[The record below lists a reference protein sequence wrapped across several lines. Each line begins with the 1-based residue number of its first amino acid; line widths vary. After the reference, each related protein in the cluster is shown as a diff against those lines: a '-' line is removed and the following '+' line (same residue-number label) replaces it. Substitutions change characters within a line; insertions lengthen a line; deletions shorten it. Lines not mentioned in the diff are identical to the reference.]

1 MSYKPRI
8 IGITGGISS
17 GKSSIAR
24 MLASLGAECIDADEM
39 CHRLI
44 LTKGLKDKIVERF
57 GNTILDTYGRID
69 RSLLAEIVFRD
80 KASLDDLC
88 SILHPVV
95 IDQIKSKITEIE
107 KKGRRKAIVI
117 DAALLEESDLSL
129 VCDFIIFVNTR
140 KDNRLKR
147 SQSGRHWTEEEL
159 EKRER
164 FQMSLEDKKKKADY
178 IIDNNFST
186 DDTFR
191 QVKEFWK
198 NYIEEVP
205 FLKLRR
211 EN

>member
-1 MSYKPRI
+1 MNYKPKI

-17 GKSSIAR
+17 GKSSVAR

-44 LTKGLKDKIVERF
+44 LAKGLKDKITERF
-57 GNTILDTYGRID
+57 GNTVLDTYGKID
-69 RSLLAEIVFRD
+69 RTQLAEIVFQD
-80 KASLDDLC
+80 KTSLDDLC

-95 IDQIKSKITEIE
+95 IDQIKSRIVEME
-107 KKGRRKAIVI
+107 KQGRRKAIVI

-129 VCDFIIFVNTR
+129 MCDFVVFINTG

-147 SQSGRHWTEEEL
+147 SQTGRHWPEGEL

-211 EN
+211 